1 MPKVCPAVRLIRA
14 IMLCPRGIFKT
25 LPLPF
30 VCLTTRQMSQ
40 KAPDHEKWN
49 SSPRCKG
56 GRCEEDTFNNVWSGK
71 AIQSTKQT
79 GVNWTCDN
87 LLIGFNLAARHANIL
102 KDEIAVVMSAFE

>member
-1 MPKVCPAVRLIRA
+1 MRYAESLSNRPTHSRNNALPARY
-14 IMLCPRGIFKT
+14 
-25 LPLPF
+25 
-30 VCLTTRQMSQ
+30 S
-40 KAPDHEKWN
+40 PDHEKWN